1 MTFRAAICGCALLAT
16 CGPGWASEAR
26 WDAAALA
33 DEETLEFFTVNEEGD
48 EHWATVWFVD
58 IDGDLYIRLGGRA
71 ESRIR
76 ENVHQPYVTVRIGG
90 QVYEKVRA
98 EEAPDRVAEVV
109 DLMHDKYWSAVFIK
123 MMPDRFTVRLRQ
135 PSDDTP

>member
-1 MTFRAAICGCALLAT
+1 MKFRAAICGFVLLAT
-16 CGPGWASEAR
+16 CGPAGALEEA

-33 DEETLEFFTVNEEGD
+33 DEETLEFFTVNENGE

-76 ENVHQPYVTVRIGG
+76 ENVHQPYVKVRIGD
-90 QVYEKVRA
+90 QVYERVVA
-98 EEAPDRVAEVV
+98 EESPDKVGQVV
-109 DLMHDKYWSAVFIK
+109 DLMHDKYWSAIFIK
-123 MMPDRFTVRLRQ
+123 MMPDRFTVRLSQ
-135 PSDDTP
+135 PHEEAP